1 MVVLEKGRLGWILAT
16 GRISRHKI
24 HWRLIGCFEDL
35 EGCTS
40 WVSMY
45 RDVRLRSARL
55 ISPEQNIT
63 IEDTRCASS
72 TLRLQLSLLT
82 DFTNDFANNA
92 AGLILLGFGWLVHW
106 FSLFTMHWSF
116 FSSFS
121 FDSLCFRFHVLSE
134 FDEMKRSCRKR
145 LADHNRRRRKPSA
158 QTAPIK
164 EHQTNQICCSM
175 CKSPSFIFELVSHQS
190 HIYIHTNIIF
200 LFRLHGCAEAT
211 VITNSASTGDSYM
224 NISSPAAAYFHHQQQ
239 QQHQNRK
246 FFINGVASGV
256 GSTSDFPMDLVWS
269 SYIYVC
275 V

>member
-1 MVVLEKGRLGWILAT
+1 MQKWNDNNKRSKMVVLEKGRLGWILAT

-121 FDSLCFRFHVLSE
+121 FDSLFSDSMFCRSS
-134 FDEMKRSCRKR
+134 MKWK
-145 LADHNRRRRKPSA
+145 
-158 QTAPIK
+158 
-164 EHQTNQICCSM
+164 
-175 CKSPSFIFELVSHQS
+175 
-190 HIYIHTNIIF
+190 
-200 LFRLHGCAEAT
+200 
-211 VITNSASTGDSYM
+211 
-224 NISSPAAAYFHHQQQ
+224 
-239 QQHQNRK
+239 
-246 FFINGVASGV
+246 GVAEK
-256 GSTSDFPMDLVWS
+256 D
-269 SYIYVC
+269 
-275 V
+275 